1 MSTLHTLK
9 KLLFGETW
17 LLPIGIALVTTTA
30 LLIRPLDRHLWT
42 NDGGFILLVGVAANR
57 SRPATRARV
66 DRRPPFAVTATATP

>member
-42 NDGGFILLVGVAANR
+42 NRHSSDTAVHKTRHCCLVR
-57 SRPATRARV
+57 I
-66 DRRPPFAVTATATP
+66 

>member
-1 MSTLHTLK
+1 MSTLHSLK

-42 NDGGFILLVGVAANR
+42 NDGGFILLVGVVAVLAACVFR
-57 SRPATRARV
+57 TAR
-66 DRRPPFAVTATATP
+66 R